1 MPQPF
6 MLFGPTS
13 SAGLPS
19 SISDVLVA
27 PFLVSQVYL
36 QRASC
41 FIAMGEAEE
50 ALEDLTAAIAMD
62 DNCAPAFQ
70 MRGQVCSSS
79 SKKHPKTKKNWLVYS
94 PPLPPCDQ
102 STDVHTQPP

>member
-1 MPQPF
+1 
-6 MLFGPTS
+6 
-13 SAGLPS
+13 
-19 SISDVLVA
+19 
-27 PFLVSQVYL
+27 VYL

-70 MRGQVCSSS
+70 MRGQVRVLSL
-79 SKKHPKTKKNWLVYS
+79 KKQNTGW
-94 PPLPPCDQ
+94 CIA
-102 STDVHTQPP
+102 HTFSV